1 MRIQRLVLILSILT
15 FISSNLFG
23 NKYTDKY
30 PRININPQ
38 SSVIQYTD
46 SCQGD
51 LIQFSLSNP
60 ITGQYV
66 DWNFDDP
73 SSGINNY
80 AVGNTSTHTFF
91 NKGFYHVTVYISTS
105 SGIDTLIRTI
115 HIDSC
120 QTKQNPIDP
129 EKCTFEIS
137 NVITP
142 NNDGKNEF
150 LEIKSICLFE
160 KFELTIFNRWGN
172 IVYKSTNPS
181 EFWNGKNN
189 QEDCPDGNYMYLLKY
204 KFSNMEETTK
214 NGSILLMR

>member
-1 MRIQRLVLILSILT
+1 MRNQLLKLLFSLLPLVPI
-15 FISSNLFG
+15 NLLG
-23 NKYTDKY
+23 NNYIEKY
-30 PRININPQ
+30 PCINQAPQ
-38 SSVIQYTD
+38 SSIILYTD

-60 ITGQYV
+60 IIGQYV
-66 DWNFDDP
+66 DWYFDDP

-91 NKGFYHVTVYISTS
+91 NKGFYKITVFISSS

-120 QTKQNPIDP
+120 QSKQNPIDP
-129 EKCTFEIS
+129 EKCTFEIN

-150 LEIKSICLFE
+150 IEIKSLCVFE
-160 KFELTIFNRWGN
+160 KFELSIFNRWGN

-181 EFWNGKNN
+181 EFWNGKNQ

-204 KFSNMEETTK
+204 KFRNTEEATK